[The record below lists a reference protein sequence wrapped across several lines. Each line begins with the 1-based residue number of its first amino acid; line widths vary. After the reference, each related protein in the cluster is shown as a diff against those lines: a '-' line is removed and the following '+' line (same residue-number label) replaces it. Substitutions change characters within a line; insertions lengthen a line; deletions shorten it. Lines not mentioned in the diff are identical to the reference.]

1 MYGDVSV
8 ESFIF
13 MLSGIDFIN
22 EMDIGSLVVLLAI
35 FIKLFGFQIFWPLS
49 VPGGS
54 YSRNVFDI
62 FKLLLIST
70 ILLDLFIRMTSSI

>member
-13 MLSGIDFIN
+13 KLSGIDFIN
-22 EMDIGSLVVLLAI
+22 KMDIASLVVLLAI
-35 FIKLFGFQIFWPLS
+35 FVKLFGFQVFWPLS
-49 VPGGS
+49 VPAGS

>member
-8 ESFIF
+8 ESFILK
-13 MLSGIDFIN
+13 LSGIDFN
-22 EMDIGSLVVLLAI
+22 NKMELGSLVVLLSI
-35 FIKLFGFQIFWPLS
+35 FAKLFGFQVFWPLS
-49 VPGGS
+49 VPAGN

>member
-13 MLSGIDFIN
+13 KLSGIDFIN
-22 EMDIGSLVVLLAI
+22 KMELGSLFVLLSI
-35 FIKLFGFQIFWPLS
+35 FVKLFGFQIFRPLS

-62 FKLLLIST
+62 FQLLLIST
-70 ILLDLFIRMTSSI
+70 ILLELFIRMTSSI

>member
-1 MYGDVSV
+1 M
-8 ESFIF
+8 E
-13 MLSGIDFIN
+13 L
-22 EMDIGSLVVLLAI
+22 GSLVVLMSI
-35 FIKLFGFQIFWPLS
+35 FAKLFGFQTFWPMS

-54 YSRNVFDI
+54 YSRNVVDI

>member
-8 ESFIF
+8 ESFILK
-13 MLSGIDFIN
+13 LSGIGFIN
-22 EMDIGSLVVLLAI
+22 QMELGSLVVLLSI
-35 FIKLFGFQIFWPLS
+35 FAKLFGFQVFWPLS
-49 VPGGS
+49 VPAGS

-62 FKLLLIST
+62 FKLLLTST

>member
-8 ESFIF
+8 ESFISK
-13 MLSGIDFIN
+13 LSGIDFIN
-22 EMDIGSLVVLLAI
+22 KMDIGSLVVLQAI
-35 FIKLFGFQIFWPLS
+35 FGFQIFWPLS

-54 YSRNVFDI
+54 YSRNVFNI

-70 ILLDLFIRMTSSI
+70 TLLDLFIRMTSSI

>member
-13 MLSGIDFIN
+13 KLSGIDFIN
-22 EMDIGSLVVLLAI
+22 KMELGSLVVLLSI
-35 FIKLFGFQIFWPLS
+35 FAKLFGFQVFWPLS
-49 VPGGS
+49 VPAGN

>member
-13 MLSGIDFIN
+13 KLSGIDFIN
-22 EMDIGSLVVLLAI
+22 KMELGSLVDFLSI
-35 FIKLFGFQIFWPLS
+35 FVKLFGFQIFRPLS
-49 VPGGS
+49 VPGDS
-54 YSRNVFDI
+54 YSRKVFDI

-70 ILLDLFIRMTSSI
+70 ILLDLFIKMTSSI